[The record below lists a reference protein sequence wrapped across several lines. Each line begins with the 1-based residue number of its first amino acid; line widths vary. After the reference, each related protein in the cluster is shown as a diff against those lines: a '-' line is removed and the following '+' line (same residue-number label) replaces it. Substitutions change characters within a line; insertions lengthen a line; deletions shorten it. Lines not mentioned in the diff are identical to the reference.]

1 MLVVT
6 RKINEAFLLGED
18 VKIVVLDIDSERVK
32 IGIEA
37 PRSLKILRAELLR
50 EVSSLNQEANVADIA
65 VLSQLGTVTG
75 QTEQVAEDLQTELE
89 K

>member
-18 VKIVVLDIDSERVK
+18 VKIVILDIDSERVK

-50 EVSSLNQEANVADIA
+50 EVGSLNQEANVADIS
-65 VLSQLGTVTG
+65 VLSQLGTMTG

>member
-65 VLSQLGTVTG
+65 VLSQLGAVTG

>member
-18 VKIVVLDIDSERVK
+18 VKIVILDIDSERVK

-50 EVSSLNQEANVADIA
+50 EVGSLNQEANVADIS
-65 VLSQLGTVTG
+65 VLSQLGAVTS
-75 QTEQVAEDLQTELE
+75 QTELVAEVLQAELE

>member
-65 VLSQLGTVTG
+65 VLSQLGTMTG

>member
-18 VKIVVLDIDSERVK
+18 VKIVILDIDSERVK

-50 EVSSLNQEANVADIA
+50 EVGSLNQEANVADIS
-65 VLSQLGTVTG
+65 VLSQLGAVTG
-75 QTEQVAEDLQTELE
+75 QTELAAEALQAELE

>member
-65 VLSQLGTVTG
+65 VLSQLGAVTG
-75 QTEQVAEDLQTELE
+75 QTELAAEALQTELE

>member
-18 VKIVVLDIDSERVK
+18 VKIVILDIDSERVK

-50 EVSSLNQEANVADIA
+50 EVGSLNQEANVADIS
-65 VLSQLGTVTG
+65 VLSQLGAATG
-75 QTEQVAEDLQTELE
+75 QTELGAEILQTELE